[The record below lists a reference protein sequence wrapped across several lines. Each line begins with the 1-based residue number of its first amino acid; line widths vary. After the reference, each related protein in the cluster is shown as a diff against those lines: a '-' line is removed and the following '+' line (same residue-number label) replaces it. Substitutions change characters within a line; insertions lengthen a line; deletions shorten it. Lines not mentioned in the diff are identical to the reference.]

1 MSASA
6 PGLSPAARF
15 AHDMAVLRQGGL
27 SCAGKAPA
35 RPSPTPYRPRT
46 GDVVLRLL
54 ALPES
59 LGLASANLSGYS
71 HCGVLHVRDGAPF
84 VDDCYPLRG
93 DRQGVMR
100 RTPFSAWTASEAG
113 APVLHWLALR
123 RPDMD
128 EAMAGSVLDALA
140 GRELRFSLILESHDA
155 LSEGGATANCSAF
168 VRAFLEAMGV
178 DCAPGVRAAT
188 VTTTVLTRFFFLARN
203 GFYDAAPGNAGG
215 DFYALAQAH
224 GLTAFA
230 ACPHATLPP
239 GFAELLPELVPA
251 AYVQGADVPAATRRF
266 ALDAYART
274 APTLRAALACHGLSP
289 EAALAWLGR
298 ADARGLSPLVRAL
311 PRALPVHGADL
322 AVGALLALA
331 ATPAPYVAIPL
342 AVHFAFTRP
351 GPLGE
356 LLQRALL
363 RFAPRAA
370 ALARR
375 ARLGPFRLFDA
386 MPEPEGKKP

>member
-1 MSASA
+1 MNAAA
-6 PGLSPAARF
+6 PGLSPAERF
-15 AHDMAVLRQGGL
+15 ARDMAVLRQGGL
-27 SCAGKAPA
+27 CCAGRVPVRLAQP
-35 RPSPTPYRPRT
+35 PSLPRT
-46 GDVVLRLL
+46 GDVALRLL

-84 VDDCYPLRG
+84 VDDCHPLTG
-93 DRQGVMR
+93 DHQGVVR
-100 RTPFSAWTASEAG
+100 RTPFSVWTAREAG
-113 APVLHWLALR
+113 APVLHWLTLR

-128 EAMAGSVLDALA
+128 AVRAASVLDALA
-140 GRELRFSLILESHDA
+140 GRELRFSLVLESRDA
-155 LSEGGATANCSAF
+155 ISEGGETANCSAF

-178 DCAPGVRAAT
+178 DCAPGVRAAA
-188 VTTTVLTRFFFLARN
+188 VTTAVLTRFFSLARN
-203 GFYDAAPGNAGG
+203 GFYDAVPGSVGG

-239 GFAELLPELVPA
+239 GFAELLPDLAPA
-251 AYVQGADVPAATRRF
+251 AYGQGAAAPPAMRRF

-274 APTLRAALACHGLSP
+274 VPTLRAALACHGLSP

-298 ADARGLSPLVRAL
+298 DGARSLAPLVRAL
-311 PRALPVHGADL
+311 PRGLPVHGADL

-356 LLQRALL
+356 LWQRALL
-363 RFAPRAA
+363 RLAPRAA

-375 ARLGPFRLFDA
+375 AGLGPFRLFDA
-386 MPEPEGKKP
+386 APEPEGEKP